1 MTAAAAVYSVS
12 GFLAL
17 IQLASSTKKIKQI
30 RQLPLLY
37 IFVCGTLF
45 VSYMLMLFSAIGLA
59 NSEQQVLEVGLLNY
73 LWPVLT
79 LLLSI
84 VLLNKTPVVIQLII
98 GTSLAFYGIFLIFL
112 QGEQELYSLEF
123 FLKNL
128 NQNPVVYLLA
138 LLAAFFWALYST
150 LTRRWIGGKST
161 GGVLLFLPF
170 TAVIFLVINVFVV
183 EHGVWNI
190 RSCIEAAVLGLAIY
204 LGYSFWDIAMR
215 GGNIVVV
222 TSAAYLT
229 PFISTIISSLYLSIN
244 PHPLVWLGCAVLIVG
259 SWLSGHSMLEK

>member
-12 GFLAL
+12 GILSL
-17 IQLASSTKKIKQI
+17 IQLASSRKKRKKI

-37 IFVCGTLF
+37 IFGCGTLF
-45 VSYMLMLFSAIGLA
+45 VSYMLMLFTAIGLA

-84 VLLNKTPVVIQLII
+84 VLLNKKPMAIQLII
-98 GTSLAFYGIFLIFL
+98 GTTLTFFGIFLIFS
-112 QGEQELYSLEF
+112 QGKQELYLLEN

-128 NQNPVVYLLA
+128 NQNQVVYLLA
-138 LLAAFFWALYST
+138 FLAAFSWALYST

-170 TAVIFLVINVFVV
+170 TAVIFLVINAFVV

-190 RSCIEAAVLGLAIY
+190 RSCIEAVALGLTIY

-215 GGNIVVV
+215 GGNVVVV
-222 TSAAYLT
+222 TSVAYLT

-244 PHPLVWLGCAVLIVG
+244 PHPLVWLGCAVLISG